1 MSGLVRFSPTE
12 KCAPTGKG
20 ELSDQSGPLELRKEL
35 VCLVVLPGFLRVRV
49 RHRVCEADTC

>member
-1 MSGLVRFSPTE
+1 MRFSPTE

-35 VCLVVLPGFLRVRV
+35 VCLVGASRVPKGESEAPGM
-49 RHRVCEADTC
+49 